1 MKCQKCGAKAAM
13 RMRQHRLSLCKE
25 HYLKWFV
32 AQTDRVI
39 TKYKMFKQHERIL
52 VAVSGGK
59 DSLGIWDIL
68 WQLGYQADGIY
79 INLGIDGSINYSN
92 ESEQYIHTFIES
104 RDLSLAVIDMQ
115 SDYAATIPD
124 LARKTL
130 RGRQKPCSACGLVK
144 RHIMNQ
150 YCQDHGYDVLVTG
163 HNLDDEASVLFS
175 NVFNWNGD
183 LLLRQAPVLPDGNG
197 LSRKA
202 KPFCRF
208 SERETA
214 AYAILRG
221 IDYHY
226 EECPYSVESTSLYY
240 KTILNQ
246 IEENQPGAKLRFYSG
261 FIKARKTGLFNK
273 SAETSMPAG
282 DEQRCPNCDQPTL
295 INGLCAFCRL
305 FVQQSENRP
314 VRRKKSDRNQE
325 IS

>member
-1 MKCQKCGAKAAM
+1 MSIMKCMNCGAKAAM

-25 HYLKWFV
+25 HYLEWFV
-32 AQTDRVI
+32 AQTDRFI
-39 TKYKMFKQHERIL
+39 TKYKMFKPHERIL

-59 DSLGIWDIL
+59 DSLGIWDVL
-68 WQLGYQADGIY
+68 WRLGYQVDGLY
-79 INLGIDGSINYSN
+79 INLGIDGGINYSS
-92 ESEQYIHTFIES
+92 ESEQYNQAFIES
-104 RDLSLAVIDMQ
+104 RDLSLAVVDMK

-124 LARKTL
+124 LARNTL

-175 NVFNWNGD
+175 NVFNWNSD
-183 LLLRQAPVLPDGNG
+183 LLLRQAPVLPDSNG

-208 SERETA
+208 AERETA

-221 IDYHY
+221 IEYHY

-240 KTILNQ
+240 KSILNQ
-246 IEENQPGAKLRFYSG
+246 IEETQPGAKLRFYSG
-261 FIKARKTGLFNK
+261 FLKARKTGLFNK
-273 SAETSMPAG
+273 SVETNMPA
-282 DEQRCPNCDQPTL
+282 DEGQRCPNCGQPTL

-314 VRRKKSDRNQE
+314 IRRKKKH
-325 IS
+325 